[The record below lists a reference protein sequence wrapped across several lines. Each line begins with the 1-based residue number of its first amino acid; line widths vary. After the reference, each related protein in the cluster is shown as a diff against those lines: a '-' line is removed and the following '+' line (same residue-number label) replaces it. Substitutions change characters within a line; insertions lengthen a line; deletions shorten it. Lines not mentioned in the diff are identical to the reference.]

1 MGGSHEFEDKVD
13 DGQVVDGHHPLSA
26 FFLLNID
33 ESEEFQKL
41 EHCLTQ
47 GRQIC
52 HDKGCPTHLQ

>member
-1 MGGSHEFEDKVD
+1 MGRSPKFKDKVD
-13 DGQVVDGHHPLSA
+13 DGQVVDRHHPLCA
-26 FFLLNID
+26 FSLNIN

-47 GRQIC
+47 GGQIC